1 MWCPRIN
8 WTLLSVSSARQ
19 SAARSYLFQR
29 LSTSREL
36 LPESNPP
43 WPSRRMVSGCH
54 SIGKKK
60 ARTRGGPRRGGR
72 PAAAEPAV
80 VPKAIEIEGLSEHE
94 FSAIWQNRAVAQ
106 KLSELMIRDPRLPK
120 TRRTH
125 SIRRKSFLPDDLPLY
140 PRLSSHLFTRIS
152 GQWIS
157 SSFSSPFGLGLIPP
171 HTM

>member
-1 MWCPRIN
+1 MRNKLVEPGVIAMDLQKGVGKNSALPGIPRIGPMTNDRRAVHLVWCPRIN

-19 SAARSYLFQR
+19 SAARLYLFQR

-94 FSAIWQNRAVAQ
+94 FSAIWKNRALAR
-106 KLSELMIRDPRLPK
+106 KL
-120 TRRTH
+120 
-125 SIRRKSFLPDDLPLY
+125 
-140 PRLSSHLFTRIS
+140 
-152 GQWIS
+152 
-157 SSFSSPFGLGLIPP
+157 
-171 HTM
+171 

>member
-1 MWCPRIN
+1 M
-8 WTLLSVSSARQ
+8 
-19 SAARSYLFQR
+19 YLFQR
-29 LSTSREL
+29 LPTSREL

-94 FSAIWQNRAVAQ
+94 FSAIWKNRAVAR
-106 KLSELMIRDPRLPK
+106 KIVRIDDSGSERLPRLPK

-140 PRLSSHLFTRIS
+140 PRLSSHLFTRIF

-171 HTM
+171 HTV